1 VINKTDLAQAIGA
14 DLGVMQRDA
23 LRMRD
28 GGPFVFAQVSLGHYL
43 VFLSCNLC
51 GFEYPARLRF
61 SAVRESTQS
70 RSQHV
75 SRAVP
80 TKMEA
85 RLSNKNRPLIKIKIQ
100 IF

>member
-14 DLGVMQRDA
+14 DLGVMERDA

-43 VFLSCNLC
+43 VFFSCNLC
-51 GFEYPARLRF
+51 GFEYIQQRLRF

-75 SRAVP
+75 RSC
-80 TKMEA
+80 
-85 RLSNKNRPLIKIKIQ
+85 SIKDQMAWIA
-100 IF
+100 